1 MKKNTPKS
9 ADAAFQYG
17 IVRMI
22 VERKILVV
30 EDSPVVLKVLHH
42 LLSRNPIFT
51 PVLCSCYK
59 EAESKLSDT
68 EETYFAAI
76 VDLNLPDAEN
86 GEIVDLVL
94 FHKIPCVVLTG
105 NFDDTLRL
113 SLLNKGVLDY
123 ITKDSRYSFNHVI
136 KVVERLSK
144 NQGIKVLVAEDS
156 STSRLFIRILL
167 EQYRFNVIEA
177 ENGQEALA
185 KLEEDS
191 DIRMLITDYNM
202 PLVNGYE
209 LVRMLRY
216 NARFQD
222 LVIIGLS
229 AEGDNALSAKFIKAG
244 ANDFLKKPFYH
255 EEFHCRVVH
264 SLEAQEMLETIRDLA
279 NIDPLTKLKNRRCL
293 FDEGEQLFSNNSSE
307 MSVAMLDLDH
317 FKSIND
323 TYGHIIGDELL
334 EAVGQD
340 IRNAFPDVLA
350 CRFGGEEFCVVANAG
365 GLHLHNMLECFLDGL
380 RSKEFTDAKIVLTCS
395 VGMCC
400 QPKDSFEELIRVADN
415 NLYEAKR
422 LGRDRIVSDH

>member
-1 MKKNTPKS
+1 M
-9 ADAAFQYG
+9 
-17 IVRMI
+17 
-22 VERKILVV
+22 VEKKILVV

-42 LLSRNPIFT
+42 LLSQNPIFT
-51 PVLCSCYK
+51 PVLCASYK
-59 EAESKLSDT
+59 EAEDKLKTSRDAF
-68 EETYFAAI
+68 FAAI

-94 FHKIPCVVLTG
+94 STKIPCVVLTA
-105 NFDDTLRL
+105 NFDDKLRL

-136 KVVERLSK
+136 KVIERLNR

-191 DIRMLITDYNM
+191 EIRMLITDHNM
-202 PLVNGYE
+202 PLVSGYD
-209 LVRMLRY
+209 LVRMLRF
-216 NARFQD
+216 NSRFQD

-279 NIDPLTKLKNRRCL
+279 NVDPLTKLKNRRYL
-293 FDEGEQLFSNNSSE
+293 FDKGEQLLRHNPSGVVLAILN
-307 MSVAMLDLDH
+307 LDH
-317 FKSIND
+317 FKSVND
-323 TYGHIIGDELL
+323 IYGHIVGDSLL
-334 EAVGQD
+334 EVIGREIQ
-340 IRNAFPDVLA
+340 NAFQNMLV
-350 CRFGGEEFCVVANAG
+350 CRFGGDEFCIIAK
-365 GLHLHNMLECFLDGL
+365 LDGQNL
-380 RSKEFTDAKIVLTCS
+380 INRLNAFLKFLHQKEFTEAKISLTCS
-395 VGMCC
+395 AGICC
-400 QPKDSFEELIRVADN
+400 QPMNSLEELIRKADS
-415 NLYEAKR
+415 NLQEAKR
-422 LGRDRIVSDH
+422 LGRDRMVTDL

>member
-1 MKKNTPKS
+1 MTVQK
-9 ADAAFQYG
+9 
-17 IVRMI
+17 
-22 VERKILVV
+22 KILVI

-42 LLSRNPIFT
+42 LLSQISFFT
-51 PVLCSCYK
+51 PVLCACYK
-59 EAESKLSDT
+59 EAEDKLKQSGGD
-68 EETYFAAI
+68 YFAAI

-94 FHKIPCVVLTG
+94 SYKIPCVVLTG
-105 NFDDTLRL
+105 TFDDNLRL

-136 KVVERLSK
+136 KVIERLNR

-156 STSRLFIRILL
+156 STSRLFIKILL

-177 ENGQEALA
+177 ENGQVALA
-185 KLEEDS
+185 KLEEDP
-191 DIRMLITDYNM
+191 DIRMLITDHNM
-202 PLVNGYE
+202 PLVNGYD

-216 NARFQD
+216 NSRFQD

-255 EEFHCRVVH
+255 EEFHCRVIH

-279 NIDPLTKLKNRRCL
+279 NVDPLTKLKNRRYL
-293 FDEGEQLFSNNSSE
+293 FEEGERLFRESPEAISL
-307 MSVAMLDLDH
+307 AMLDIDH

-323 TYGHIIGDELL
+323 TYGHIVGDNLL
-334 EAVGQD
+334 EAVGRE
-340 IRNAFPDVLA
+340 ILETFPGMLV
-350 CRFGGEEFCVVANAG
+350 CRFGGEEFCVMAKVDGQDLLDSLNV
-365 GLHLHNMLECFLDGL
+365 FLTRL
-380 RSKEFTDAKIVLTCS
+380 RLKEFTEAKISLTCS
-395 VGMCC
+395 VGMGC
-400 QPKDSFEELIRVADN
+400 QAVDSLEELIRIADH

-422 LGRDRIVSDH
+422 LGRDRIVSTA